1 MQKHVIGWMLLCLAV
16 AAPCQAQSVPVSP
29 RSRETVARVKPRLQ
43 AELMKKKIGW
53 GAPLF
58 IRIFKQEKVLEVWLR
73 QGRHFRLFKSYP
85 VCTYGGRGIGPKSVQ
100 GDGRAPEGFYYV
112 TPRQMNPYSHYH
124 LAFNLG
130 YPNAFDRAKGRTGGA
145 LMVHGR
151 CVSIGCFAM
160 GDTAIEEIYTLAEAA
175 LKNGQPFFR
184 VHIFPF
190 EMTRKKLKQYE
201 GRSWHGFWQNLKK
214 GHDLF
219 VADAVPPNVVVRQGR
234 YVFESKAPS
243 RAP

>member
-1 MQKHVIGWMLLCLAV
+1 MQKQAIGWMLLCLAV
-16 AAPCQAQSVPVSP
+16 VAPCQAQSLPTSA
-29 RSRETVARVKPRLQ
+29 RSREAVARIKPRLQ
-43 AELMKKKIGW
+43 TEVKKKEISW

-58 IRIFKQEKVLEVWLR
+58 IRIFKQEKVLEVWLM
-73 QGRHFRLFKSYP
+73 QGRRFRLFKSYP
-85 VCTYGGRGIGPKSVQ
+85 VCTYGGRGIGPKSAQ
-100 GDGRAPEGFYYV
+100 RDGRAPEGFYYV
-112 TPRQMNPYSHYH
+112 TPGQMNPYSHYH

-130 YPNAFDRAKGRTGGA
+130 YPNAYDRANGRTGGA

-160 GDTAIEEIYTLAEAA
+160 GDAAMEEIYTLAEAA

-190 EMTRKKLKQYE
+190 KMTPGNLKQVE
-201 GRSWHGFWQNLKK
+201 GLPWHGFWRNLKK

-219 VADAVPPNVVVRQGR
+219 AVDAVPPDVAVRQGR
-234 YVFESKAPS
+234 YVFES
-243 RAP
+243 RAIQ